1 MDSNLLRNSRY
12 AMVERGGSSNPVCGR
27 SFFLLRSK
35 FRLWAILGST
45 VHVTVTVPLGCRYD
59 KHSDQPLVWVRSG
72 ASGFLGLISA
82 AVCSDL
88 GFLFKFNLSLTRW
101 KVESHIGISQ
111 ALGPIYVVQSHV
123 CEQSSTLADQ
133 FFVSCCTVLVVLD
146 PSTRDRRFCAIR
158 CAW

>member
-1 MDSNLLRNSRY
+1 M
-12 AMVERGGSSNPVCGR
+12 
-27 SFFLLRSK
+27 
-35 FRLWAILGST
+35 
-45 VHVTVTVPLGCRYD
+45 TVPLGCRYD

-88 GFLFKFNLSLTRW
+88 GFLFKFIPSLTRW

-123 CEQSSTLADQ
+123 CEQSSTLPTGRPI
-133 FFVSCCTVLVVLD
+133 FCFVLYCAGCARPFDARSPVLCNSLRLVTHPPALKCFGLRAFHAHILHLLSR
-146 PSTRDRRFCAIR
+146 PLS
-158 CAW
+158 